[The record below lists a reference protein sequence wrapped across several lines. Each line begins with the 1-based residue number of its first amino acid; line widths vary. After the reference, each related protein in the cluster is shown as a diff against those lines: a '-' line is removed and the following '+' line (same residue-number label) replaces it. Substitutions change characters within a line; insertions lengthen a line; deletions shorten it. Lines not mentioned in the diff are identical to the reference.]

1 MSGVP
6 SEQLF
11 VDFVNSEWYDGRG
24 NLEDR
29 LLEPWWRSEFL
40 EQWGFGDVGGVAS
53 RSILRGLTE
62 LRSVLRTIVEEMHQ
76 GRSPSIARLEALAS
90 GLAPIP
96 MRLQITGD
104 PPTPSWTV
112 VHGSWMSVKAEI
124 IRSCIGFLAMPA
136 RNRLRR
142 CENDGCRWAFVDA
155 SRNRSR
161 IWCDPAVCGN
171 VSKVRAYRE
180 RLRAQG

>member
-1 MSGVP
+1 MSSVAA
-6 SEQLF
+6 ELMF

-29 LLEPWWRSEFL
+29 LLQPRWRSEFL
-40 EQWGFGDVGGVAS
+40 DRWGLADVGAAVS
-53 RSILRGLTE
+53 RSTLRDLTE
-62 LRSVLRTIVEEMHQ
+62 LRSILRTIVEEMHQ
-76 GRSPSIARLEALAS
+76 GRSPSMARLEVLAS
-90 GLAPIP
+90 GLGPIS
-96 MRLQITGD
+96 MRLQIAGD
-104 PPTPSWTV
+104 PPTPSWAV
-112 VHGSWMSVKAEI
+112 AHASWMSVKAEI
-124 IRSCIGFLAMPA
+124 IRSCFWFLATPA

-142 CENDGCRWAFVDA
+142 CKNDGCRWAFVDA

-161 IWCDPAVCGN
+161 MWCDPSICGN